1 MTQQSKRSRRI
12 ITDVLVILVAVTI
25 ITMLASP
32 WEGTSFLFR
41 LTKTTSTTA
50 LALAAPGRPSGIP
63 ARGRSGCPVRSDPE
77 QLSVDSLP
85 ASE

>member
-25 ITMLASP
+25 ITMLAAP

-41 LTKTTSTTA
+41 LTKTTSASLHQDSRRASPPAGDRGAQFVRT
-50 LALAAPGRPSGIP
+50 PSN
-63 ARGRSGCPVRSDPE
+63 
-77 QLSVDSLP
+77 
-85 ASE
+85 